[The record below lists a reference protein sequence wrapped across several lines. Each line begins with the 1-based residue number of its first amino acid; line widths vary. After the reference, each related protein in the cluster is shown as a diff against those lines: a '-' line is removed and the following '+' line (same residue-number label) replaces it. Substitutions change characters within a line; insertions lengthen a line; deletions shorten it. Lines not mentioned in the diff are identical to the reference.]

1 MYRAKRLPVEEPA
14 VVDRGGG
21 DFAVILR
28 NLAAI
33 FGGREIWI
41 EKGESR
47 DLVEVLWM
55 LVMGVDSRKGFSY
68 VVEFLLI
75 IFFLYSIKVS

>member
-1 MYRAKRLPVEEPA
+1 
-14 VVDRGGG
+14 
-21 DFAVILR
+21 
-28 NLAAI
+28 
-33 FGGREIWI
+33 
-41 EKGESR
+41 
-47 DLVEVLWM
+47 M